1 MATEKPESHQEIID
15 NSWDRCRT
23 YGLTHSSEIN
33 INRPQA
39 DVISDI
45 VEANNYLVHTTHT
58 EVLPYYEHILS
69 NTECLIM
76 LADHSGRVLDSW
88 GDQRFM
94 NSERKAMFEQGVAW
108 QERSL
113 GTNAIGTALAT
124 GQPVQ
129 IERDEHFLKANRFM
143 VGSAAPIYDVNREL
157 VGVIDVSSDA
167 YLPQAHTLGMVKMM
181 TQSVE
186 NRLIISMFKDEA
198 FTLTFNTNLDILDSQ
213 WSGLIVFNEEGS
225 IISANRRAE
234 LLLAQDLALLNIES
248 ILNISLREL
257 KSHPEELPLDLVA
270 CNKFRV
276 YGMLKRP
283 NKPKPRELD
292 FRKQQKVNKQTFTL
306 ESINLGDSKLK
317 RAIDQASRVIEKD
330 IPILIHGETG
340 VGKEVFVKALHNS
353 SSRAQM
359 PLVALNCAAIPA
371 DLVESELFGYEKG
384 AFTGAN
390 NKGSIGLIRKAHKGT
405 LFLDELGDMPHNVQ
419 ARLLRVLQE
428 RQVTPLG
435 STENYSVD
443 VRLIS
448 ATHKSLKNSVAIGE
462 FRQDLFYRVS
472 GLNISIPALRER
484 EDKQLLFQQV
494 LNHYSE
500 ANVPPLLSANVTKL
514 FSQYSWPGNIRQLV
528 SVLQIAEIMSDGQSI
543 QLIDLPDDFI
553 NEVEEEQQIK
563 EDETFDHQP
572 SGKQD
577 NWLAVFEAN
586 DRNVSRTAKALN
598 ISRNTLYKKLRELD
612 LK

>member
-1 MATEKPESHQEIID
+1 MATEKPDSHQEIID
-15 NSWDRCRT
+15 NSWDRCRK

-45 VEANNYLVHTTHT
+45 VEANNFLVHTTHT

-257 KSHPEELPLDLVA
+257 KNHPEELPLDLVA
-270 CNKFRV
+270 CNKFRI

-283 NKPKPRELD
+283 NMPKPRELD
-292 FRKQQKVNKQTFTL
+292 FRKQIKPVPQAFTL

-448 ATHKSLKNSVAIGE
+448 ATHKSLKQSVALGE

-472 GLNISIPALRER
+472 GLNISLPALRER

-500 ANVPPLLSANVTKL
+500 ANIPPLLSASVTKL
-514 FSQYSWPGNIRQLV
+514 FGSYSWPGNIRQLV

-543 QLIDLPDDFI
+543 QLMDLPDDFI
-553 NEVEEEQQIK
+553 QEVEEEQRQVEENIDDAPP
-563 EDETFDHQP
+563 ER
-572 SGKQD
+572 QD
-577 NWLAVFEAN
+577 NWLAIFEAN

>member
-1 MATEKPESHQEIID
+1 MATVKPDSHQKIID
-15 NSWDRCRT
+15 NSWDRCRK

-76 LADHSGRVLDSW
+76 LADQSGRVLDSW

-129 IERDEHFLKANRFM
+129 IERDEHFLKGNRFM

-234 LLLAQDLALLNIES
+234 LLLAQDLALINIES
-248 ILNISLREL
+248 ILNISLRDL
-257 KSHPEELPLDLVA
+257 KNHPEELPLDMVA
-270 CNKFRV
+270 CNKFRI

-283 NKPKPRELD
+283 TQPKPRELD
-292 FRKQQKVNKQTFTL
+292 FRKQLKPTKQSFTL
-306 ESINLGDSKLK
+306 DNINLGDSKLK
-317 RAIDQASRVIEKD
+317 RAIDQASRVVEKD

-353 SSRAQM
+353 SSRAKM

-448 ATHKSLKNSVAIGE
+448 ATHKSLKQSVALGE
-462 FRQDLFYRVS
+462 FRQDLYYRIS
-472 GLNISIPALRER
+472 GLNISLPALRER
-484 EDKQLLFQQV
+484 EDKHLLFQQV

-500 ANVPPLLSANVTKL
+500 EDVPPLLSADVTKL
-514 FSQYSWPGNIRQLV
+514 FSRYSWPGNIRQLV
-528 SVLQIAEIMSDGQSI
+528 SVLQISEIMSDGQSI
-543 QLIDLPDDFI
+543 QLLDLPDDFI
-553 NEVEEEQQIK
+553 DEVEEDQDQI
-563 EDETFDHQP
+563 DNNVTDTQP
-572 SGKQD
+572 IDKQD

-586 DRNVSRTAKALN
+586 DKNVSRTAKALN

>member
-1 MATEKPESHQEIID
+1 MATEKTDSHQEIID
-15 NSWDRCRT
+15 NSWDRCRK

-45 VEANNYLVHTTHT
+45 VEANNFLVHTTHT

-257 KSHPEELPLDLVA
+257 KNHPEELPLDLVA
-270 CNKFRV
+270 CNKFRI

-283 NKPKPRELD
+283 NMPKPRELD
-292 FRKQQKVNKQTFTL
+292 FRKQLKPVPQAFTL

-353 SSRAQM
+353 SSRAKM

-448 ATHKSLKNSVAIGE
+448 ATHKSLKQSVAIGE

-472 GLNISIPALRER
+472 GLNISLPALRER

-500 ANVPPLLSANVTKL
+500 ANIPPLLSASVTKL
-514 FSQYSWPGNIRQLV
+514 FGSYSWPGNIRQLV

-543 QLIDLPDDFI
+543 QLMDLPDDFI
-553 NEVEEEQQIK
+553 LEVEEEQRQV
-563 EDETFDHQP
+563 EDNIDYAPPE
-572 SGKQD
+572 KQD

>member
-292 FRKQQKVNKQTFTL
+292 FRKQQKTNKQTFTL

-500 ANVPPLLSANVTKL
+500 ANVAPLLSANVTKL

>member
-1 MATEKPESHQEIID
+1 MATEKNDPHQEIID
-15 NSWDRCRT
+15 NSWDRCRK
-23 YGLTHSSEIN
+23 YGLTHTSEIN

-257 KSHPEELPLDLVA
+257 KNHPEELPLDLVA
-270 CNKFRV
+270 CNKFRI

-283 NKPKPRELD
+283 NMPKPRELD
-292 FRKQQKVNKQTFTL
+292 FRKQLKPVPQVFTL
-306 ESINLGDSKLK
+306 ENINLGDSKLK

-353 SSRAQM
+353 SSRAKM

-448 ATHKSLKNSVAIGE
+448 ATHKSLKQSVALGE

-472 GLNISIPALRER
+472 GLNISLPALRER
-484 EDKQLLFQQV
+484 EDKQMLFQQV

-500 ANVPPLLSANVTKL
+500 ASVPPLLSAAVTKL
-514 FSQYSWPGNIRQLV
+514 FSSYSWPGNIRQLV

-543 QLIDLPDDFI
+543 QLLDLPDDFI
-553 NEVEEEQQIK
+553 DEVEEDQ
-563 EDETFDHQP
+563 HQLDDALENTSP
-572 SGKQD
+572 TDKQE

>member
-1 MATEKPESHQEIID
+1 MATEKTDSHQVIID
-15 NSWDRCRT
+15 NSWDRCRK

-45 VEANNYLVHTTHT
+45 VEANNFLVHTTHT

-257 KSHPEELPLDLVA
+257 KNHPEELPLDLVA
-270 CNKFRV
+270 CNKFRI

-283 NKPKPRELD
+283 NIPKPRELD
-292 FRKQQKVNKQTFTL
+292 FRKQLKPVQQAFTL
-306 ESINLGDSKLK
+306 DNINLGDTKLK

-448 ATHKSLKNSVAIGE
+448 ATHKSLKQSVALGE

-472 GLNISIPALRER
+472 GLNISLPALRER

-500 ANVPPLLSANVTKL
+500 ASVPPLLSAAVTKL
-514 FSQYSWPGNIRQLV
+514 FSSYSWPGNIRQLV
-528 SVLQIAEIMSDGQSI
+528 SVLQISEIMSDGQSI

-553 NEVEEEQQIK
+553 LEVEEDQQQDK
-563 EDETFDHQP
+563 EEENEPQAI
-572 SGKQD
+572 GKQE

-586 DRNVSRTAKALN
+586 DKNVSRTAKALN

>member
-1 MATEKPESHQEIID
+1 MATVKPDSHQKVID
-15 NSWDRCRT
+15 NSWDRCRK

-129 IERDEHFLKANRFM
+129 IERDEHFLKGNRFM

-234 LLLAQDLALLNIES
+234 LLLAQDLALINIES
-248 ILNISLREL
+248 ILNVSLRDL
-257 KSHPEELPLDLVA
+257 KNHPEELPLDMVA
-270 CNKFRV
+270 CNKFRI

-283 NKPKPRELD
+283 TQPKPRELD
-292 FRKQQKVNKQTFTL
+292 FRKQLKPTKQSFTL
-306 ESINLGDSKLK
+306 DNINLGDSKLK
-317 RAIDQASRVIEKD
+317 RAIDQASRVVEKD

-353 SSRAQM
+353 SSRAKM

-448 ATHKSLKNSVAIGE
+448 ATHKSLKKSVALGE
-462 FRQDLFYRVS
+462 FRQDLYYRIS
-472 GLNISIPALRER
+472 GLNISLPALRER
-484 EDKQLLFQQV
+484 EDKHLLFQQV

-500 ANVPPLLSANVTKL
+500 EDVPPLLSADVTKL
-514 FSQYSWPGNIRQLV
+514 FSRYSWPGNIRQLV
-528 SVLQIAEIMSDGQSI
+528 SVLQISEIMSDGQSI
-543 QLIDLPDDFI
+543 QLLDLPDDFI
-553 NEVEEEQQIK
+553 DEVEEDQDQIN
-563 EDETFDHQP
+563 DNVIDTQP
-572 SGKQD
+572 IDKQD

-586 DRNVSRTAKALN
+586 DKNVSRTAKALN

>member
-1 MATEKPESHQEIID
+1 MATEKPDSHQEIID

-45 VEANNYLVHTTHT
+45 VEANNFLVHTTHT

-257 KSHPEELPLDLVA
+257 KNHPEELPLDLVA
-270 CNKFRV
+270 CNKFRI

-283 NKPKPRELD
+283 NMPKPRELD
-292 FRKQQKVNKQTFTL
+292 FRKQLKPVPQAFTL

-353 SSRAQM
+353 SSRAKM

-448 ATHKSLKNSVAIGE
+448 ATHKSLKQSVAIGE

-472 GLNISIPALRER
+472 GLNISLPALRER

-500 ANVPPLLSANVTKL
+500 ANIPPLLSASVTKL
-514 FSQYSWPGNIRQLV
+514 FGSYSWPGNIRQLV

-543 QLIDLPDDFI
+543 QLMDLPDDFI
-553 NEVEEEQQIK
+553 LEVEEEQRQV
-563 EDETFDHQP
+563 EDNIDDAPPER
-572 SGKQD
+572 QD

>member
-1 MATEKPESHQEIID
+1 MATEKPDSHQKIID
-15 NSWDRCRT
+15 NSWDRCRK

-129 IERDEHFLKANRFM
+129 IERDEHFLKGNRFM

-234 LLLAQDLALLNIES
+234 LLLAQDLALINIES

-257 KSHPEELPLDLVA
+257 KSHPEELPLDMIA
-270 CNKFRV
+270 CNKFRI

-283 NKPKPRELD
+283 SQPKPRELD
-292 FRKQQKVNKQTFTL
+292 FRKQLKPAQQSFTL
-306 ESINLGDSKLK
+306 NNINLGDSKLK
-317 RAIDQASRVIEKD
+317 RAIDQASRVVEKD

-353 SSRAQM
+353 SSRAKM

-448 ATHKSLKNSVAIGE
+448 ATHKSLKQSVALGE
-462 FRQDLFYRVS
+462 FRQDLYYRIS
-472 GLNISIPALRER
+472 GLNISLPALRER
-484 EDKQLLFQQV
+484 EDKQQLFQQV

-500 ANVPPLLSANVTKL
+500 ESVAPLLSEDVITL
-514 FSQYSWPGNIRQLV
+514 FSRYSWPGNIRQLV
-528 SVLQIAEIMSDGQSI
+528 SVLQISEIMSDGQSI
-543 QLIDLPDDFI
+543 QLDDLPDDFI
-553 NEVEEEQQIK
+553 DEVD
-563 EDETFDHQP
+563 EDQHQTDEALTEVQTVD
-572 SGKQD
+572 KQD
-577 NWLAVFEAN
+577 NWLAIFDAN
-586 DRNVSRTAKALN
+586 DKNVSRTAKALN

>member
-1 MATEKPESHQEIID
+1 MATEKPDSHQEIID
-15 NSWDRCRT
+15 NSWDRCRK

-45 VEANNYLVHTTHT
+45 VEANNFLVHTTHT

-257 KSHPEELPLDLVA
+257 KNHPEELPLDLVA
-270 CNKFRV
+270 CNKFRI

-283 NKPKPRELD
+283 NMPKPRELD
-292 FRKQQKVNKQTFTL
+292 FRKQLKPVPQAFTL

-353 SSRAQM
+353 SSRAKM

-448 ATHKSLKNSVAIGE
+448 ATHKSLKQSVAIGE

-472 GLNISIPALRER
+472 GLNISLPALRER

-500 ANVPPLLSANVTKL
+500 ANIPPLLSASVTKL
-514 FSQYSWPGNIRQLV
+514 FGSYSWPGNIRQLV

-543 QLIDLPDDFI
+543 QLMDLPDDFI
-553 NEVEEEQQIK
+553 LEVEEEQRQV
-563 EDETFDHQP
+563 EDNIDDAPPE
-572 SGKQD
+572 KQD

>member
-1 MATEKPESHQEIID
+1 MTTEKTDSHQEIID
-15 NSWDRCRT
+15 NSWDRCRK

-94 NSERKAMFEQGVAW
+94 NSERKSMFEKGVAW

-225 IISANRRAE
+225 IISANKRAE

-257 KSHPEELPLDLVA
+257 KNHPEELPLDLVA
-270 CNKFRV
+270 CNKYRI

-283 NKPKPRELD
+283 NMPKPREID
-292 FRKQQKVNKQTFTL
+292 FRKQLKPVQESFTL
-306 ESINLGDSKLK
+306 DNINLGDSKLK
-317 RAIDQASRVIEKD
+317 RAINQASRVVEKD

-353 SSRAQM
+353 SSRAKM

-435 STENYSVD
+435 STETYSVD

-448 ATHKSLKNSVAIGE
+448 ATHKSLKQSVALGE
-462 FRQDLFYRVS
+462 FRQDLYYRVS
-472 GLNISIPALRER
+472 GLNISLPALRER

-500 ANVPPLLSANVTKL
+500 ANVPPLLSASVTKL
-514 FSQYSWPGNIRQLV
+514 FSSYSWPGNIRQLV

-553 NEVEEEQQIK
+553 HEVEEEQLESEK
-563 EDETFDHQP
+563 EIEESAPIDKHE
-572 SGKQD
+572 
-577 NWLAVFEAN
+577 NWLSVFEAN
-586 DRNVSRTAKALN
+586 DKNVSRTAKALN

>member
-1 MATEKPESHQEIID
+1 
-15 NSWDRCRT
+15 
-23 YGLTHSSEIN
+23 
-33 INRPQA
+33 
-39 DVISDI
+39 
-45 VEANNYLVHTTHT
+45 
-58 EVLPYYEHILS
+58 
-69 NTECLIM
+69 
-76 LADHSGRVLDSW
+76 
-88 GDQRFM
+88 M

-257 KSHPEELPLDLVA
+257 KNHPEELPLDLVA
-270 CNKFRV
+270 CNKFRI

-283 NKPKPRELD
+283 NMPKPRELD
-292 FRKQQKVNKQTFTL
+292 FRKQIKPVPQAFTL

-448 ATHKSLKNSVAIGE
+448 ATHKSLKQSVALGE

-472 GLNISIPALRER
+472 GLNISLPALRER

-500 ANVPPLLSANVTKL
+500 ANIPPLLSASVTKL
-514 FSQYSWPGNIRQLV
+514 FGSYSWPGNIRQLV

-543 QLIDLPDDFI
+543 QLMDLPDDFI
-553 NEVEEEQQIK
+553 QEVEEEQRQVEENIDDAPP
-563 EDETFDHQP
+563 ER
-572 SGKQD
+572 QD
-577 NWLAVFEAN
+577 NWLAIFEAN

>member
-1 MATEKPESHQEIID
+1 MATKKNDPHQEIID
-15 NSWDRCRT
+15 NSWDRCRK
-23 YGLTHSSEIN
+23 YGLTHTSEIN

-257 KSHPEELPLDLVA
+257 KNHPEELPLDLVA
-270 CNKFRV
+270 CNKFRI

-283 NKPKPRELD
+283 NMPKPRELD
-292 FRKQQKVNKQTFTL
+292 FRKQLKPVPQVFTL
-306 ESINLGDSKLK
+306 ENINLGDSKLK

-353 SSRAQM
+353 SSRAKM

-448 ATHKSLKNSVAIGE
+448 ATHKSLKQSVALGE

-472 GLNISIPALRER
+472 GLNISLPALRER
-484 EDKQLLFQQV
+484 EDKQMLFQQV

-500 ANVPPLLSANVTKL
+500 ASVPPLLSAAVTKL
-514 FSQYSWPGNIRQLV
+514 FSSYSWPGNIRQLV

-543 QLIDLPDDFI
+543 QLLDLPDDFI
-553 NEVEEEQQIK
+553 DEVEEDQ
-563 EDETFDHQP
+563 HQLDDALENTSP
-572 SGKQD
+572 TDKQE

>member
-1 MATEKPESHQEIID
+1 MATEKPDSHQEIID
-15 NSWDRCRT
+15 NSWDRCRK

-45 VEANNYLVHTTHT
+45 VEANNFLVHTTHT

-257 KSHPEELPLDLVA
+257 KNHPEELPLDLVA
-270 CNKFRV
+270 CNKFRI

-283 NKPKPRELD
+283 NMPKPRELD
-292 FRKQQKVNKQTFTL
+292 FRKQIKPVPQAFTL

-448 ATHKSLKNSVAIGE
+448 ATHKSLKQSVALGE

-472 GLNISIPALRER
+472 GLNISLPALRER

-500 ANVPPLLSANVTKL
+500 ANIPPLLSASVTKL
-514 FSQYSWPGNIRQLV
+514 FGSYSWPGNIRQLV

-543 QLIDLPDDFI
+543 QLMDLPDDFI
-553 NEVEEEQQIK
+553 QEVEEEQRQVEENIDDTPP
-563 EDETFDHQP
+563 ER
-572 SGKQD
+572 QD
-577 NWLAVFEAN
+577 NWLAIFEAN

>member
-1 MATEKPESHQEIID
+1 MATVKPDSHQKIID
-15 NSWDRCRT
+15 NSWDRCRK

-129 IERDEHFLKANRFM
+129 IERDEHFLKGNRFM

-234 LLLAQDLALLNIES
+234 LLLAQDLALINIES

-257 KSHPEELPLDLVA
+257 KNHPEELPLDMVA
-270 CNKFRV
+270 CNKFRI

-283 NKPKPRELD
+283 TQPKPRELD
-292 FRKQQKVNKQTFTL
+292 FRKQLKPTQQSFTL
-306 ESINLGDSKLK
+306 DNINLGDSKLK
-317 RAIDQASRVIEKD
+317 RAIDQASRVVEKD

-353 SSRAQM
+353 SSRAKM

-448 ATHKSLKNSVAIGE
+448 ATHKSLKQSVALGE
-462 FRQDLFYRVS
+462 FRQDLYYRIS
-472 GLNISIPALRER
+472 GLNISLPALRER
-484 EDKQLLFQQV
+484 EDKQQLFQQV

-500 ANVPPLLSANVTKL
+500 ESVAPLLSVDVIKL
-514 FSQYSWPGNIRQLV
+514 FCRYSWPGNIRQLV
-528 SVLQIAEIMSDGQSI
+528 SVLQISEIMSDGQSI
-543 QLIDLPDDFI
+543 QLNDLPDDFI
-553 NEVEEEQQIK
+553 DEVEEDQ
-563 EDETFDHQP
+563 HQVDNDYSDTQP
-572 SGKQD
+572 VDKQD
-577 NWLAVFEAN
+577 NWLAVFDAN
-586 DRNVSRTAKALN
+586 DKNVSRTAKALN

>member
-1 MATEKPESHQEIID
+1 MTTKKPDTHQKIID
-15 NSWDRCRT
+15 NSWDRCRQ

-108 QERSL
+108 QERAL

-213 WSGLIVFNEEGS
+213 WSGLIVFNDEGS

-248 ILNISLREL
+248 VLNISLREL
-257 KSHPEELPLDLVA
+257 KNHPEELPLDLVA
-270 CNKFRV
+270 CNKFRI

-283 NKPKPRELD
+283 TMPKPRELD
-292 FRKQQKVNKQTFTL
+292 FRKQIKSPQHIFTL
-306 ESINLGDSKLK
+306 DNINLGDTKLQ
-317 RAIDQASRVIEKD
+317 RAIDQASRVVEKD

-353 SSRAQM
+353 SSRANM

-371 DLVESELFGYEKG
+371 ELVESELFGYEKG

-448 ATHKSLKNSVAIGE
+448 ATHKSLKQSVALGE

-472 GLNISIPALRER
+472 GLNISLPALKER
-484 EDKQLLFQQV
+484 EDKQMLFQQV

-500 ANVPPLLSANVTKL
+500 ANVPPLLSSEVIKL
-514 FSQYSWPGNIRQLV
+514 FSTYSWPGNIRQLV
-528 SVLQIAEIMSDGQSI
+528 SVLQISEIMSDGQSI

-553 NEVEEEQQIK
+553 LEVEEDQHQI
-563 EDETFDHQP
+563 EEETNNAVPID
-572 SGKQD
+572 KQE

-586 DRNVSRTAKALN
+586 EKNVSRTAKALN